1 MSYLPISLKDYSN
14 CRFIQLTC
22 KNFTQHW
29 SDKDKSHL
37 ICLVSGIQKKKKWYK
52 LTYLPSRNKV
62 TDVEKKL
69 QLTREREVRD
79 KLADW
84 D

>member
-1 MSYLPISLKDYSN
+1 MES
-14 CRFIQLTC
+14 
-22 KNFTQHW
+22 
-29 SDKDKSHL
+29 
-37 ICLVSGIQKKKKWYK
+37 KKKKWYK

-69 QLTREREVRD
+69 QLPREREVRD

>member
-1 MSYLPISLKDYSN
+1 MQEFHSALV
-14 CRFIQLTC
+14 
-22 KNFTQHW
+22 
-29 SDKDKSHL
+29 KDKYHL
-37 ICLVSGIQKKKKWYK
+37 ICLVSGIQKKKWYK

-69 QLTREREVRD
+69 QLPREREVRD